1 MKVVLYYNQDTKKAI
16 VAEKTELKYQLIQED
31 TEVDDDVIK
40 VSPKTV
46 EQQIT
51 HLDREILVIDSVKS
65 GVGRDKF
72 NIFGDI
78 LNPVFDD
85 LGIKAKYIETTSPDS
100 IKEIGESLEG
110 KDYLVLLISGDTSI
124 NEFVN
129 GVSNNN
135 NIKSNTADITI
146 ANIPLGTGNS
156 FSLSLGIENDLQAV
170 AKLFRGIISPLNLY
184 TAELPKGSYIISQNE
199 KIRPIEKVN
208 FLIVLSWGFHAS
220 LVADSDTPELRRFG
234 LERFK
239 IAAKNNLECH
249 QEYPGTTIIGDN
261 NKTIAGP
268 YAYWLITPSQRFE
281 PQFNILPLGDL
292 LTPNLYFVGFNS
304 EHSTDNNKYIMDI
317 MMEVYNNGSHIHNEK
332 VKYELIPPDQS
343 TTLKLKQLTGFNQ
356 RRICIDGFIVLLPE
370 IASDEIKIIFSGSK
384 VGNWNL
390 SILR

>member
-1 MKVVLYYNQDTKKAI
+1 MKIILYYNQDTKKAI
-16 VAEKTELKYQLIQED
+16 VAEKTELKYQLIQEEI
-31 TEVDDDVIK
+31 EVNDDVSK

-46 EQQIT
+46 KHQIS

-78 LNPVFDD
+78 LNPVFND
-85 LGIKAKYIETTSPDS
+85 LGIVSKYIETTSSDS
-100 IKEIGESLEG
+100 IKEIGESLES

-129 GVSNNN
+129 GVGNNN
-135 NIKSNTADITI
+135 NIKSNNANITI

-199 KIRPIEKVN
+199 KIGPIEKVK
-208 FLIVLSWGFHAS
+208 FLIVFSWGFHAS
-220 LVADSDTPELRRFG
+220 LVADSDTPELRKYG

-249 QEYPGTTIIGDN
+249 QEYPGTTIIGD

-317 MMEVYNNGSHIHNEK
+317 MMEAYNNGSHIHNEK
-332 VKYELIPPDQS
+332 VKYELITPDQS
-343 TTLKLKQLTGFNQ
+343 TTLKLNHLTDFNQ

-370 IASDEIKIIFSGSK
+370 ISNDEIKISFSGSK